1 MQPRKN
7 IVKTPYVVGVCLHKK
22 PMTSEIGMKK
32 KYLFSRFFTPKINKQ
47 NDVKTKI
54 VEWWSTNGTPTLGYI
69 NKENI
74 KV

>member
-7 IVKTPYVVGVCLHKK
+7 IVKTLYVVGVCLHKK

-54 VEWWSTNGTPTLGYI
+54 VE
-69 NKENI
+69 
-74 KV
+74 